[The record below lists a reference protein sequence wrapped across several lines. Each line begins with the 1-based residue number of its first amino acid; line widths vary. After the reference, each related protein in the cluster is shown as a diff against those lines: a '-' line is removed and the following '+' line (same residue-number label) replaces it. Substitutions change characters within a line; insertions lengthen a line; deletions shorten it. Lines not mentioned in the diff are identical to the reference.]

1 MANNIDKKEP
11 VAICDQSKIDVTKCD
26 NHELAGNIEPLIK
39 FIRGQQVIF
48 DKDLA
53 KLYGV
58 ETKYLNKQVKRNIER
73 FPEDFM
79 SQLTKEECLRC
90 QIGTSNERRGG
101 TRYFPYVFTENGVS
115 MLSSVLRSKTAIEVN
130 IRIMRAFTSMRHFL
144 LYNAEVF
151 QRIST
156 MEYHQLKTNGMRK
169 KNHRYYTYYIIV
181 ALLALL
187 PMKGHAQL
195 GINDAPSL
203 EAMISNHKAVRT
215 ALDIRMIAELGVEQA
230 HEGSQKSIEEYQ
242 ESSKRLDK
250 YKRCFDIIDLILNG
264 TATAFHGVRTYQS
277 CSSNIKSYLQL
288 LNEYEEKIL
297 LKGKIWS
304 SDTIIYTTSKQT
316 IEDIKSSASSI
327 YKSYIDLSAYL
338 TGTAECKTESM
349 MLCLQCINE
358 NMDAIDA
365 SVRNAYLTL
374 WSYMTIRLGFWK
386 KEIFRAKTVKEMA
399 MEAYDTWKKSQYVAY
414 NNLQNPST
422 EKHKALGGGGIL
434 GGRTREDI

>member
-1 MANNIDKKEP
+1 
-11 VAICDQSKIDVTKCD
+11 
-26 NHELAGNIEPLIK
+26 
-39 FIRGQQVIF
+39 
-48 DKDLA
+48 
-53 KLYGV
+53 
-58 ETKYLNKQVKRNIER
+58 
-73 FPEDFM
+73 
-79 SQLTKEECLRC
+79 
-90 QIGTSNERRGG
+90 
-101 TRYFPYVFTENGVS
+101 
-115 MLSSVLRSKTAIEVN
+115 
-130 IRIMRAFTSMRHFL
+130 
-144 LYNAEVF
+144 
-151 QRIST
+151 
-156 MEYHQLKTNGMRK
+156 MRK
-169 KNHRYYTYYIIV
+169 KNHRYYYIIV
-181 ALLALL
+181 ALLAWL
-187 PMKGHAQL
+187 PTKSHAQF
-195 GINDAPSL
+195 GINDMPSM

-215 ALDIRMIAELGVEQA
+215 ALDIRMIAELGVEQV

-297 LKGKIWS
+297 LKGKVWS

-386 KEIFRAKTVKEMA
+386 KEIFRAKTIREMA
-399 MEAYDTWKKSQYVAY
+399 LEAYDTWKKSQYIAY
-414 NNLQNPST
+414 NNLQSPST

-434 GGRTREDI
+434 GGRSREDI

>member
-1 MANNIDKKEP
+1 MVDTTEKIENSELVTNR
-11 VAICDQSKIDVTKCD
+11 DQLVVVD
-26 NHELAGNIEPLIK
+26 NIESLIK
-39 FIRGQQVIF
+39 VIRGQQVIF

-79 SQLTKEECLRC
+79 FQLTKEECLRC
-90 QIGTSNERRGG
+90 QIGTSNEERGG
-101 TRYFPYVFTENGVS
+101 ARYFPYVFTENGVS

-144 LYNAEVF
+144 LNNAEVF

-181 ALLALL
+181 TLLALL
-187 PMKGHAQL
+187 PMKGHAQF
-195 GINDAPSL
+195 GINDMPSM
-203 EAMISNHKAVRT
+203 EAMISNHKKVKT

-264 TATAFHGVRTYQS
+264 TATAFHGVRTYQN

-386 KEIFRAKTVKEMA
+386 KEIFRAKTIREMA
-399 MEAYDTWKKSQYVAY
+399 LEAYDTWKKSQYIAY
-414 NNLQNPST
+414 NNLQSPST

-434 GGRTREDI
+434 GGRSREDI

>member
-1 MANNIDKKEP
+1 MVDTTEKIENSELVTNR
-11 VAICDQSKIDVTKCD
+11 DQLVVVD
-26 NHELAGNIEPLIK
+26 NIESLIK
-39 FIRGQQVIF
+39 VIRGQQVIF

-79 SQLTKEECLRC
+79 FQLTKEECLRC
-90 QIGTSNERRGG
+90 QIGTSNEGRGG
-101 TRYFPYVFTENGVS
+101 ARYFPYVFTENGVS

-144 LYNAEVF
+144 LNNAEVF

-181 ALLALL
+181 TLLALL
-187 PMKGHAQL
+187 PMKGHAQF
-195 GINDAPSL
+195 GINDMPSM
-203 EAMISNHKAVRT
+203 EAMISNHKKVRT

-264 TATAFHGVRTYQS
+264 TATAFHGVRTYQN

-386 KEIFRAKTVKEMA
+386 KEIFRAKTIREMA
-399 MEAYDTWKKSQYVAY
+399 LEAYDTWKKSQYIAY
-414 NNLQNPST
+414 NNLQSPST

-434 GGRTREDI
+434 GGRSREDI

>member
-1 MANNIDKKEP
+1 MVDTTEKIENSELVTNR
-11 VAICDQSKIDVTKCD
+11 DQLVVVD
-26 NHELAGNIEPLIK
+26 NIESLIK
-39 FIRGQQVIF
+39 VIRGQQVIF

-79 SQLTKEECLRC
+79 FQLTKEECLRC
-90 QIGTSNERRGG
+90 QIGTSNEERGG
-101 TRYFPYVFTENGVS
+101 ARYFPYVFTENGVS

-144 LYNAEVF
+144 LNNAEVF

-181 ALLALL
+181 TLLALL
-187 PMKGHAQL
+187 PMKGHAQF
-195 GINDAPSL
+195 GINDMPSM
-203 EAMISNHKAVRT
+203 EAMISNHKKVKT

-386 KEIFRAKTVKEMA
+386 KEIFRAKTIREMA
-399 MEAYDTWKKSQYVAY
+399 LEAYDTWKKSQYIAY

>member
-1 MANNIDKKEP
+1 MVDTTEKIESSELVTNR
-11 VAICDQSKIDVTKCD
+11 DQLVVVD
-26 NHELAGNIEPLIK
+26 NIESLIK
-39 FIRGQQVIF
+39 VIRGQQVIF

-79 SQLTKEECLRC
+79 FQLTKEECLRC
-90 QIGTSNERRGG
+90 QIGTSNEGRGG
-101 TRYFPYVFTENGVS
+101 ARYFPYVFTENGVS

-144 LYNAEVF
+144 LNNAEVF

-187 PMKGHAQL
+187 PMKGHAQF
-195 GINDAPSL
+195 GINDMPSM

-215 ALDIRMIAELGVEQA
+215 ALEVRMIAELGVEQV

-304 SDTIIYTTSKQT
+304 SDTIIFTTSKQT

-386 KEIFRAKTVKEMA
+386 KEIFRAKTIREMA
-399 MEAYDTWKKSQYVAY
+399 LEAYDTWKKSQYIAY
-414 NNLQNPST
+414 NNLQSPST

-434 GGRTREDI
+434 GGRSREDI